1 MSRAT
6 EDRLDTLHE
15 LVTSTL
21 IEQITQYKLGKVV
34 GDDGA
39 VLPMPPALLA
49 QAIKMLKD
57 NGIDSPVRAKG
68 IRDALAGR
76 MPEFDPEAHPT
87 CQ

>member
-6 EDRLDTLHE
+6 ENQLDGLHE

-21 IEQITQYKLGKVV
+21 IEQIRQYKM
-34 GDDGA
+34 GA
-39 VLPMPPALLA
+39 VKDANGVPLPMPPALLA

-57 NGIDSPVRAKG
+57 NGIDSPVRAQG

-76 MPEFDPEAHPT
+76 LPEFDPEAHMT